1 MQQTQRITTL
11 SHRLMKMHLNINR
24 ISSIIKKPHLLT
36 SYKFYWGG
44 IADFKVLASNL
55 ALNVSIGN
63 HFEIPNKTYM

>member
-1 MQQTQRITTL
+1 MT
-11 SHRLMKMHLNINR
+11 
-24 ISSIIKKPHLLT
+24 KKELAIT

-63 HFEIPNKTYM
+63 RFEIPNKTYM